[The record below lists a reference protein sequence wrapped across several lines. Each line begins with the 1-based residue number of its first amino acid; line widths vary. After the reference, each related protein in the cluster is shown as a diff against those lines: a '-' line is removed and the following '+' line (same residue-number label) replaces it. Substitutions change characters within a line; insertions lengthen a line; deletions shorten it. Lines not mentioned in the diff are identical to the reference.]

1 MKGKKQT
8 SLLLVILLLTAL
20 LAGCGASKG
29 SADVQ
34 EAAPQAPYA
43 ADGAVGNTGMPS
55 GTPLPENRKWI
66 ITGQIYG
73 ETNDLDALLNGVA
86 EQIRELGGY
95 IEYQNVY
102 NGTEGSKNR
111 YRSAELTVR
120 IPAERVDEFT
130 MALEKAANV
139 VSSSK
144 NLEDVTLSYVDSETR
159 LEALKTE
166 EARLLE
172 LMKRAQDLSDLLEIE
187 KRLTDVHYEIEQVT
201 ARLRTYDNQINY
213 ATIRLSLEEV
223 QVYTPVKPTV
233 WERISDGFSR
243 SLTGIKEGAVD
254 FFVWVIAK
262 SPYLVVW
269 GLAAGLIAL
278 AIRSM
283 GKKRKGKKD
292 KPDPGRPVS
301 PAPDAP
307 PASDDAFAPVPP
319 KKEKQ

>member
-1 MKGKKQT
+1 MKRRKQT

-43 ADGAVGNTGMPS
+43 AEEAVGNTGIPNS
-55 GTPLPENRKWI
+55 APLPGNRKWI

-73 ETNDLDALLNGVA
+73 ETNDLDALLNGVT
-86 EQIRELGGY
+86 EQIRALGGY

-102 NGTEGSKNR
+102 NGARGSKNR
-111 YRSAELTVR
+111 CRSAELTVR

-130 MALEKAANV
+130 EVVERAANV

-172 LMKRAQDLSDLLEIE
+172 LMESARELSDLLEIE

-201 ARLRTYDNQINY
+201 SRLRTYDNQINY
-213 ATIRLSLEEV
+213 ASIRLSLEEV
-223 QVYTPVKPTV
+223 REYTPVKPTV
-233 WERISDGFSR
+233 WERISGGFSR
-243 SLTGIKEGAVD
+243 SLTGVKEGIVD
-254 FFVWVIAK
+254 FLVWVIAK
-262 SPYLVVW
+262 SPYLAVL
-269 GLAAGLIAL
+269 GLTAGLIAL
-278 AIRSM
+278 VVRSVE
-283 GKKRKGKKD
+283 KKRKEKKN
-292 KPDPGRPVS
+292 KPDSGRPVP
-301 PAPDAP
+301 PAPNVP
-307 PASDDAFAPVPP
+307 PASNDAPAPFPP
-319 KKEKQ
+319 KKQ